1 MMESFTFVSERHI
14 MLASLH
20 HRGRPSAC
28 VDVYDIVASP
38 KNEPSPILTLR
49 YPILHRAS
57 FPLDIRITSD
67 PSPDKSPDPHLHV
80 PFFTSQEDRLFVLTL
95 RAMPLIAEGTELET
109 FHTVCLL
116 PCTPAHAT
124 LTLPIGLVPPS
135 QPITQAY

>member
-1 MMESFTFVSERHI
+1 MLNDRVMESFTFVTEKYV

-28 VDVYDIVASP
+28 VDVYDIVASSRQHA
-38 KNEPSPILTLR
+38 EPVLTLR
-49 YPILHRAS
+49 FPTLHRAS

-80 PFFTSQEDRLFVLTL
+80 PFFTSQEDRLFVITL

-109 FHTVCLL
+109 FHTVSRL
-116 PCTPAHAT
+116 H
-124 LTLPIGLVPPS
+124 PS
-135 QPITQAY
+135 TIAVTARSPQRAPSSCP